1 MRALSVIVGLAI
13 TVYVAL
19 AAYVK
24 FNETSLVYHP
34 GERTI
39 QTPDAALGISP
50 RVVRFASSDE
60 TPLVGWLVHATGPD
74 SAAGVWVLDCHGNAG
89 NISSYGRPRWAAWM
103 REQGLNVFQFDYRGF
118 GESGGSPSEQGLY
131 RDAEA
136 AYRFLLDS
144 LGVPPERIVI
154 YGHSLGS
161 GVATHL
167 ASRVPAAGLIVEGA
181 FTAVADRGQELY
193 PWLPVRL
200 LSSNDFDSVRAR
212 PASLR
217 DGRGTQGV
225 PHGDRRA
232 RERVRNRA
240 RALLHGHSGL
250 RRYGDRALRAAVRA
264 QLLRR
269 PADIAQAAARFL
281 VARIAPHGFT
291 VRGLGCGG
299 VAAHQ
304 IDVPAKHGHA

>member
-1 MRALSVIVGLAI
+1 MRVLGILAGLAL

-19 AAYVK
+19 AAYIK

-39 QTPDAALGISP
+39 QHPDASLGISP
-50 RVVRFASSDE
+50 RIVRFASSDD
-60 TPLVGWLVHATGPD
+60 TPLVGWLVYASGPD
-74 SAAGVWVLDCHGNAG
+74 SATAAWVLDCHGNAG

-103 REQGLNVFQFDYRGF
+103 RQQGLNVFQFDYRGF
-118 GESGGSPSEQGLY
+118 GESGGAPSEDGLY
-131 RDAEA
+131 SDAEA

-200 LSSNDFDSVRAR
+200 LSSNDFDSI
-212 PASLR
+212 
-217 DGRGTQGV
+217 GRIRSITI
-225 PHGDRRA
+225 PKLFIHATDDEIIPYAHGQRLFEMAEGHKAFLTVTGGHEKAFETD
-232 RERVRNRA
+232 RERYYTAFRA
-240 RALLHGHSGL
+240 FADTVTGRFAL
-250 RRYGDRALRAAVRA
+250 
-264 QLLRR
+264 
-269 PADIAQAAARFL
+269 PNARSY
-281 VARIAPHGFT
+281 
-291 VRGLGCGG
+291 
-299 VAAHQ
+299 
-304 IDVPAKHGHA
+304 